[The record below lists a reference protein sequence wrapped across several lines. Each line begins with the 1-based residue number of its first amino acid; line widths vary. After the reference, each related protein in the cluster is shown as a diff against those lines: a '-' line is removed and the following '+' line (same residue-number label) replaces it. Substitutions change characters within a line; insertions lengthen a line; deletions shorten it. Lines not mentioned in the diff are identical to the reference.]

1 MELYERIR
9 TLISHLGTSQSA
21 MASALGMPQRTFQG
35 YLNEKRQDNLW
46 PLLPEILEAY
56 PHVARQWLYF
66 EEGPMTIGR
75 DTPLGQPVPLQDVAA
90 AVKQMAEDAKG
101 KESTLLHM
109 VAGLSYDTA
118 DGERVKELEQAKAQ
132 LEQELA
138 EERRLNRQLT
148 TRLLMDGIGDKGVA
162 TNTGKTGEE
171 HG

>member
-1 MELYERIR
+1 
-9 TLISHLGTSQSA
+9 
-21 MASALGMPQRTFQG
+21 
-35 YLNEKRQDNLW
+35 
-46 PLLPEILEAY
+46 
-56 PHVARQWLYF
+56 
-66 EEGPMTIGR
+66 MTIGR

-132 LEQELA
+132 LEKELA